1 MEALVKTHF
10 DTSGNL
16 VIRIPGT
23 LLKHRMHAASN
34 SSKNAK
40 RSPRAP
46 NGAADPLDHIVGVG
60 SSDVRTGSSGHDSDL
75 YGRKVV
81 SKSSLIRAH
90 GLRSPTKGT

>member
-1 MEALVKTHF
+1 MEPLVKTHF

-16 VIRIPGT
+16 VIQIPGT
-23 LLKHRMHAASN
+23 LLKHSTHAVSN

-46 NGAADPLDHIVGVG
+46 EGAPDPLDHIVGIG
-60 SSDVRTGSSGHDSDL
+60 SSDVKTGSSEHDTDL

-81 SKSSLIRAH
+81 
-90 GLRSPTKGT
+90 